1 MTNYKEFE
9 EKLRELETKK
19 NELMRQLESEYA
31 KMAVE
36 IANKNMP
43 LYIELTK
50 QVPWSLRRYCTRMGS
65 LEDFI
70 LELTAR
76 CKASVEYWENIP
88 ADEYVKKYG
97 EAFGKLSPL
106 EKSAMI
112 KADDTDEI
120 WEMLAEEA
128 GQVYQLYLRE
138 RM

>member
-1 MTNYKEFE
+1 MINYKEFE

-36 IANKNMP
+36 IASKNMP

-65 LEDFI
+65 LEGFI
-70 LELTAR
+70 LELTTR
-76 CKASVEYWENIP
+76 CKESFEYWENIP

-106 EKSAMI
+106 EKSAMT
-112 KADDTDEI
+112 KTSDTDEI

-128 GQVYQLYLRE
+128 GQVYQLYLRGK
-138 RM
+138 M